1 MFSVSLR
8 GDHRLRE
15 SKVCVRDHSAGRDG
29 MGTGLGVFV
38 WETEAALGSS
48 PQIRGLTVAATSG
61 MPGSS

>member
-1 MFSVSLR
+1 
-8 GDHRLRE
+8 
-15 SKVCVRDHSAGRDG
+15 

-48 PQIRGLTVAATSG
+48 PQIRGLTVATTSE